1 MAKRVRVTMSFFLS
15 EIRRIADDL
24 NAAGTRWCL
33 VGGLG
38 ASIYA
43 EPRTTKDIDVV
54 VAIDSEQAMDQLK
67 GFLASKG
74 YSSPSILMH
83 TQPTRRMGWRVLLA
97 SPRCGDVPL
106 DILSNACGIEHQIT
120 QHAVKLEVLPG
131 VWLPVAALGHLIAMK
146 VLSQHDVSRLQDRV
160 DLMALLRVA
169 QPQDIEFAKVALL
182 EIAQAGYSSGRNL
195 VEELEKTIVYP

>member
-1 MAKRVRVTMSFFLS
+1 MSFFLS

-24 NAAGTRWCL
+24 NAAGIRWCL

-38 ASIYA
+38 ASVYA

-54 VAIDSEQAMDQLK
+54 VAIDSEQAMEQLK
-67 GFLASKG
+67 DFLASKG
-74 YSSPSILMH
+74 YRSPSILMH
-83 TQPTRRMGWRVLLA
+83 IHPTQRMGWRLLLA

-106 DILSNACGIEHQIT
+106 DILSNACGIEHQIAK
-120 QHAVKLEVLPG
+120 QSVRLEVLPG

-160 DLMALLRVA
+160 DLMVLLKVA
-169 QPQDIEFAKVALL
+169 QLEDIELAKVALT
-182 EIAQAGYSSGRNL
+182 EIAQAGYSNNRNL
-195 VEELEKTIVYP
+195 VDELERTIVLR